1 MNKWATL
8 AMLFAAYATYYV
20 TKKNY
25 PYILAALSS
34 STTQGMA
41 EGELFEAHSVAAMG
55 SVHEAMCAV
64 SKVAGGV
71 FVDALPAP
79 AVLAGSLAITAA
91 ANAVVA
97 TTSSLSVMVVSW
109 GVNGFFQAF
118 GWAAVGSIFFEWFP
132 DPSQRG
138 ALYSV
143 LSTSQN
149 AGAAVAAVIVPLAM
163 EATGSWRAAAAVPAV
178 AGLGVATVTWLFVV
192 ASPGSGAGTTCP
204 AGPYPRGDSAPAGGG
219 WRAVRSVVGD
229 WRQWALG
236 VAYLLLSVVRS
247 GSADWAVAMLGH
259 PSGGSLPAS
268 DVGIALAAMELGGF
282 VGGIGGGLFSD
293 RVFRGRRAP
302 VMLMAALV
310 GALVAPWALGGG
322 AALSGALLEWGAPAA
337 LVSKSTMTAAVFF
350 LLGVVTFTPHVLLGL
365 AAREMAGKGAISTAG
380 GFVKGLGQ
388 VGSALAGTPLS
399 HLQASFGWNAVALS
413 WGACMALAAACFAP
427 VALFERAS
435 PATPSPKLAASVK
448 GMKTD

>member
-163 EATGSWRAAAAVPAV
+163 EATGTLRAILAAYMRTVYEMCGGRWGSPPDFVAVLSGSGSVEPSSDEGKAWSEAKSLETMLKAAAV
-178 AGLGVATVTWLFVV
+178 
-192 ASPGSGAGTTCP
+192 ASRRLMKAWGSDGSP
-204 AGPYPRGDSAPAGGG
+204 MDPR
-219 WRAVRSVVGD
+219 V
-229 WRQWALG
+229 
-236 VAYLLLSVVRS
+236 
-247 GSADWAVAMLGH
+247 H
-259 PSGGSLPAS
+259 
-268 DVGIALAAMELGGF
+268 LA
-282 VGGIGGGLFSD
+282 
-293 RVFRGRRAP
+293 
-302 VMLMAALV
+302 
-310 GALVAPWALGGG
+310 ALGGDWEASAAFLHDAAADRQHAPSLKFASAFESLRLAVRRACCVPLG
-322 AALSGALLEWGAPAA
+322 AS
-337 LVSKSTMTAAVFF
+337 
-350 LLGVVTFTPHVLLGL
+350 
-365 AAREMAGKGAISTAG
+365 AGDFPVISTKG
-380 GFVKGLGQ
+380 GLWESVVSSVTKC
-388 VGSALAGTPLS
+388 VDVATTVPASASL
-399 HLQASFGWNAVALS
+399 
-413 WGACMALAAACFAP
+413 
-427 VALFERAS
+427 R
-435 PATPSPKLAASVK
+435 
-448 GMKTD
+448 

>member
-1 MNKWATL
+1 MRLTALLQWDQCMRQCAQCPKLRAGCSWTL
-8 AMLFAAYATYYV
+8 SLRRLSLPGAWQSQLLPTLWSRQRVSARVARRVSLTRLRCCWRQA
-20 TKKNY
+20 
-25 PYILAALSS
+25 LARSPRS
-34 STTQGMA
+34 
-41 EGELFEAHSVAAMG
+41 
-55 SVHEAMCAV
+55 
-64 SKVAGGV
+64 
-71 FVDALPAP
+71 LPA
-79 AVLAGSLAITAA
+79 G
-91 ANAVVA
+91 
-97 TTSSLSVMVVSW
+97 SLSVMVVSW

-149 AGAAVAAVIVPLAM
+149 AGAAVAAVIVPRAM

-259 PSGGSLPAS
+259 PSGGSLSAS